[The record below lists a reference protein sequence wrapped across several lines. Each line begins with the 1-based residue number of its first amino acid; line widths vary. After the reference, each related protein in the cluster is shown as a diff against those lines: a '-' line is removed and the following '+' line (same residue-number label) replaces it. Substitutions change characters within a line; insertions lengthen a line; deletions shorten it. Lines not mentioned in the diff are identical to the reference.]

1 MPKFALE
8 SSVNE
13 WKLLESN
20 PCELYDWDDI
30 PPPRESRLDMVR
42 KKAAFML
49 GVDDVNELALVQ
61 STTYAFHM
69 IAQGLVSSGYLLR
82 GNEQWVLT
90 TNMEH
95 PGGLSA
101 WKHQVK
107 SGFLSGID
115 YVTIPAPAN
124 SEESITQLFDAALR
138 SKPKGHYKI
147 VSVSHVLTTTGM
159 IMPIRSIASLAHQH
173 GALLVVDGAQ
183 STGSVIGLNLAT
195 SGADAYTISGHKGLL
210 GPTGS
215 GFLYVQSKIK
225 KYIQPGMLDDGYS
238 GYEHSGGTAPL
249 QTILGLGY
257 SIDFIE
263 AAGGLNEV
271 AKHGQQLA
279 IHTQKGLL
287 RLSKKFPGLIMLSPP
302 PHNQLN
308 SHGMLSSIVSVAMP
322 PNVGVKDVIEN
333 LKDEQG
339 RFVVKL
345 LSSHGGVFN
354 NALRVSYHMYNSLND
369 VNRFLL
375 SLEASLEELG
385 CDTSTE

>member
-1 MPKFALE
+1 
-8 SSVNE
+8 
-13 WKLLESN
+13 
-20 PCELYDWDDI
+20 
-30 PPPRESRLDMVR
+30 
-42 KKAAFML
+42 
-49 GVDDVNELALVQ
+49 
-61 STTYAFHM
+61 
-69 IAQGLVSSGYLLR
+69 
-82 GNEQWVLT
+82 
-90 TNMEH
+90 MEH

-138 SKPKGHYKI
+138 R
-147 VSVSHVLTTTGM
+147 M

-215 GFLYVQSKIK
+215 
-225 KYIQPGMLDDGYS
+225 GMLDDGYS

-354 NALRVSYHMYNSLND
+354 NALRV
-369 VNRFLL
+369 
-375 SLEASLEELG
+375 
-385 CDTSTE
+385 